1 MAEEHFFS
9 YRLPAERDAAINRI
23 RSKVNMRKPNISH
36 TISITLRRYPYVNAS
51 GLKLLW
57 RLAWLVV
64 YEIMQKFKRI

>member
-36 TISITLRRYPYVNAS
+36 TISITLRPLR
-51 GLKLLW
+51 
-57 RLAWLVV
+57 
-64 YEIMQKFKRI
+64 